1 MEKIQIFKAV
11 LAKDTH
17 GIESIALV
25 DAPAM
30 LNEWLM
36 FSEQKES
43 KFIFQLNEEQRIIT
57 APVIIPELPIYRK
70 DSTGREFYVI
80 YDKETN
86 MNVLQKYMSEGRQ
99 NAVKLTH
106 NEGTEIEG
114 VQVFEMFMS
123 DNTRG
128 IKAPEGYKDLHD
140 GTIFCSMKFHNDSA
154 WQLAKEGKINGVSLE
169 GYFGLE
175 PFESLTDT
183 EVNAIIDAVIN

>member
-1 MEKIQIFKAV
+1 MKTLQIYKAV
-11 LAKDTH
+11 LSKDTH

-25 DAPAM
+25 DSPAM

-36 FSEQKES
+36 FSEQKET
-43 KFIFQLNEEQRIIT
+43 KFRFELNEEQRIIT

-70 DSTGREFYVI
+70 DSKGNEFYVI

-86 MNVLQKYMSEGRQ
+86 MTVLQKYMNEGRQ

-106 NEGTEIEG
+106 SEGTEIEG

-123 DNTRG
+123 DNSRG
-128 IKAPEGYKDLHD
+128 ILAPTGYKDLPD
-140 GTIFCSMKFHNDSA
+140 GTIYCSMKFHNESA

-169 GYFGLE
+169 GYFALE
-175 PFESLTDT
+175 PIETLTDS
-183 EVNAIIDAVIN
+183 EAQAIIDAVIN